1 MKKRMRQF
9 LKVLISIT
17 GVTLVHTAAIAID
30 IPKVIAQEAD
40 NCFMV
45 NSSGKVIN
53 LTQLCGGTSRG
64 ALKPSGVF
72 QAKIKRR
79 VGGTPVIDVTF
90 NGGQKFE
97 MLLDTGATQTTIT
110 PKMANALGLVPDGV
124 EKAHVASG
132 DVVEFPTGHVN
143 SIEIDGA
150 VLKDPVVS
158 VGAVPLLGQNFFG
171 GYDVIIR
178 RDVVEFHVQ
187 QS

>member
-1 MKKRMRQF
+1 MKKLMKQF
-9 LKVLISIT
+9 MAVLISIT
-17 GVTLVHTAAIAID
+17 GVTLVHTAAIA
-30 IPKVIAQEAD
+30 QEAD
-40 NCFMV
+40 TCFMV

-53 LTQLCGGTSRG
+53 LTQLCGGTSGRT
-64 ALKPSGVF
+64 LKPSGVF

-110 PKMANALGLVPDGV
+110 PKMADALGLVPDGV

-178 RDVVEFHVQ
+178 RDVVEFRVQ
-187 QS
+187 QG